1 MSLHEILQQIV
12 NGLDLG
18 SIYALIAIGY
28 TLVYGVLRLINFA
41 HGDVFMIGSFIGLEV
56 GERFHGGLAMAL
68 AMAMVG
74 CAILGILIE
83 RLAYRPLRKAPRLA
97 VLITAIGVSLLLENG
112 GQLPWVFGATPH
124 AYPSFIPSRTFQVGQ
139 VSIQLTSIYVW
150 SATIIILVFLWLLVM
165 KTKTGKAMRAVQHD
179 QEAAALMG
187 INVNGIITFTFAL
200 GSALAG
206 VAGVLYAC
214 EYPSIDPLMGL
225 MPGLKAFVAAVL
237 GGIGSIP
244 GAVLGGLLLGVVETA
259 VASMGSVAPG
269 WPSGA
274 TYRDAI
280 AFFVLILVL
289 LWRPTG
295 LLGTGAVE
303 KV

>member
-1 MSLHEILQQIV
+1 MNQFLQQIV
-12 NGLDLG
+12 NGLDHG

-41 HGDVFMIGSFIGLEV
+41 HGDVFMVGAFLGLIAGEKFHQGLWVSMVIAMIGCAALGLV
-56 GERFHGGLAMAL
+56 IERF
-68 AMAMVG
+68 
-74 CAILGILIE
+74 
-83 RLAYRPLRKAPRLA
+83 AYRPLRKAPRLA

-112 GQLPWVFGATPH
+112 GQMPQVFGPNSR
-124 AYPSFIPSRTFQVGQ
+124 AYPPFIVGPPLHLGPMI
-139 VSIQLTSIYVW
+139 IQLSAIYIWSITGCI
-150 SATIIILVFLWLLVM
+150 SLALWYLVM
-165 KTKTGKAMRAVQHD
+165 RTRLGRAMRAVQHD

-187 INVNGIITFTFAL
+187 INVNAIISFTFAL
-200 GSALAG
+200 GSALAA

-214 EYPSIDPLMGL
+214 DYGTVDPLMGL

-244 GAVLGGLLLGVVETA
+244 GAILGGILLGVVETA
-259 VASMGSVAPG
+259 MAGLPG
-269 WPSGA
+269 GA
-274 TYRDAI
+274 TYQDGI
-280 AFFVLILVL
+280 AFLILIVVL